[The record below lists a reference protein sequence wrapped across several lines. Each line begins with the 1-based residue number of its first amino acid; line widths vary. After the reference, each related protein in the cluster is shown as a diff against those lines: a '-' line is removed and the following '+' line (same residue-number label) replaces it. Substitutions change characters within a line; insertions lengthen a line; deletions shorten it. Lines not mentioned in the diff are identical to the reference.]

1 MCFLLATHYHPAR
14 ANWIIANWIMMA
26 VNGRISDAMG
36 ASLRVA
42 TAAPTGGRASG
53 MRRAFLVV
61 TVLLM
66 MHMAREPEPILLPDP
81 AQDLWPEPRLRLP
94 AVDLTLVEGT
104 VMEGWLSAPT
114 VVTAEEVRTDRFLW
128 RKMFFR
134 NWDQLPTPLRNEG
147 LQAMY
152 PRYRRVLRGPERW
165 RTMNADDWDRVP
177 QPMRAMAVLGMIDC
191 WERLYLPG
199 DPYGLGARSVAD
211 RMQAI
216 AMSES
221 WFVHRAVSENTEG
234 GEDIGIGQ
242 ASAPTRSRIRVLY
255 VRSLADFGLADDD
268 YFDPWKA
275 TRALVFWF
283 KLLLEEAEGDLD
295 LATRAY
301 NVGMARALQGSGA
314 LYLAAV
320 ERRERE
326 YILGPSRSPTWIWLR
341 ARSPAPCPGAQ
352 RRDPFVPM
360 P

>member
-1 MCFLLATHYHPAR
+1 
-14 ANWIIANWIMMA
+14 
-26 VNGRISDAMG
+26 
-36 ASLRVA
+36 
-42 TAAPTGGRASG
+42 
-53 MRRAFLVV
+53 MRLGFLVV
-61 TVLLM
+61 ALFLLL
-66 MHMAREPEPILLPDP
+66 HVAREPEPMLLPDP
-81 AQDLWPEPRLRLP
+81 AQDLWPEQRLRLP
-94 AVDLTLVEGT
+94 AVDLTLVEGS
-104 VMEGWLSAPT
+104 VMQGWHSAPT

-128 RKMFFR
+128 REMFFR
-134 NWDQLPTPLRNEG
+134 NWDRLPNPLRQEG

-152 PRYRRVLRGPERW
+152 ARHLRVLRGPEVW
-165 RTMNADDWDRVP
+165 GSMDAEDWDRVP

-199 DPYGLGARSVAD
+199 EPYGLGARSVAD

-221 WFVHRAVSENTEG
+221 WFVHRAVSENADG

-242 ASAPTRSRIRVLY
+242 ASAPSRSRIRVLH
-255 VRSLADFGLADDD
+255 VRGLADFGLADDD

-283 KLLLEEAEGDLD
+283 ELLLVEAGGDLD

-301 NVGMARALQGSGA
+301 NVGMARARQGGGA
-314 LYLAAV
+314 AYLAAV
-320 ERRERE
+320 ERRERA
-326 YILGPSRSPTWIWLR
+326 YILGPPRSPTWTWLR
-341 ARSPAPCPGAQ
+341 ARSPTPCPGAQ